1 MNQELIPSDQEL
13 WRFIQK
19 YFAGDTSITPYVQE
33 IFLMDSHIAGTSH
46 LNLEKIEPELDP
58 GAPLLFRRE
67 PDNEHDELAVI
78 ILDRKERKLG
88 YIPRSKNEILARMM
102 DAGKLLFG
110 KLESKEWK
118 GKWLKIQIRV
128 FLKDL

>member
-19 YFAGDTSITPYVQE
+19 YFAGDTSIAPYVQE
-33 IFLMDSHIAGTSH
+33 VFLMDSHIAGTSH
-46 LNLEKIEPELDP
+46 LNLEEIEPELDP
-58 GAPLLFRRE
+58 GAPLVFRRE

-110 KLESKEWK
+110 RLESKEWK